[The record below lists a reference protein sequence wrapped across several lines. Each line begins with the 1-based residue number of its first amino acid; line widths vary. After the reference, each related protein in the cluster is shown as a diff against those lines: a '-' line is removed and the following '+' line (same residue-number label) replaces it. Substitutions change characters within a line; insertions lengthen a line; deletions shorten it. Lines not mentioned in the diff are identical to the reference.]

1 MALRL
6 LGSGSGY
13 IELKAPASAG
23 DNTLTLPTNNGSA
36 NTYLKTDRSGN
47 LSWQSNLTF
56 DGTSLKIGNNF
67 SAHSEGDDLVIG
79 GSGWRGMTI
88 YGEGGGGVIQFADDA
103 GNRDGQIMYDHT
115 NRQMMIR
122 TAGNANRLIVKS
134 DGSTLLSGLSTNN
147 DTRNVAG
154 LVLKSPAGISFQG
167 YGSNNSRNW
176 RLRPDDLTAW
186 GALEFSVSPT
196 ANDNNDWPDAAGDAV
211 LVLEASKDVVVKNGN
226 LKIGLAG
233 KGIDFSINSDGSRAV
248 TTNGN
253 LFDDYE
259 EGTFNAQLGGATNHG
274 THEISGGGTYT
285 KIGRKVYMQI
295 SFQNSDLNDAAA
307 GQILIKNLPFTFVD
321 STVNSSHVCAGVSC
335 DFATTNVTYP
345 HSGDMNRYA
354 WQLIASA
361 GQIKGYRIND
371 GGGMTD
377 WDASNWIASSMELRL
392 NISSLTAT

>member
-6 LGSGSGY
+6 QGASSGY

-36 NTYLKTDRSGN
+36 NTFLKTDGSGN

-167 YGSNNSRNW
+167 
-176 RLRPDDLTAW
+176 
-186 GALEFSVSPT
+186 
-196 ANDNNDWPDAAGDAV
+196 
-211 LVLEASKDVVVKNGN
+211 
-226 LKIGLAG
+226 
-233 KGIDFSINSDGSRAV
+233 
-248 TTNGN
+248 
-253 LFDDYE
+253 
-259 EGTFNAQLGGATNHG
+259 
-274 THEISGGGTYT
+274 
-285 KIGRKVYMQI
+285 
-295 SFQNSDLNDAAA
+295 
-307 GQILIKNLPFTFVD
+307 
-321 STVNSSHVCAGVSC
+321 
-335 DFATTNVTYP
+335 
-345 HSGDMNRYA
+345 
-354 WQLIASA
+354 
-361 GQIKGYRIND
+361 
-371 GGGMTD
+371 
-377 WDASNWIASSMELRL
+377 
-392 NISSLTAT
+392 

>member
-6 LGSGSGY
+6 QGASSGY

-36 NTYLKTDRSGN
+36 NTFLKTDGSGN

-103 GNRDGQIMYDHT
+103 GKRDGQIMYDHT

-233 KGIDFSINSDGSRAV
+233 KGIDFSAQTPTAATGA
-248 TTNGN
+248 TTGDEV
-253 LFDDYE
+253 LDHYE
-259 EGTFNAQLGGATNHG
+259 EGTFTPYIDREFGNSPILGYDAQDGY
-274 THEISGGGTYT
+274 YT
-285 KIGRKVYMQI
+285 RIGRVVHFYI
-295 SFQNSDLNDAAA
+295 EIRVNAYNGNGSYGTTFLR
-307 GQILIKNLPFTFVD
+307 GLPFTAAARTGGRGGWDSVTLHTYNTGITTTDGEVDIAVVGANTEKVELYIMRNEDTWTDIPAPDANDQYKVGGYYFV
-321 STVNSSHVCAGVSC
+321 
-335 DFATTNVTYP
+335 
-345 HSGDMNRYA
+345 
-354 WQLIASA
+354 
-361 GQIKGYRIND
+361 
-371 GGGMTD
+371 
-377 WDASNWIASSMELRL
+377 
-392 NISSLTAT
+392 

>member
-6 LGSGSGY
+6 RGATSGY

-23 DNTLTLPTNNGSA
+23 DNTLTLPANNGGD
-36 NTYLKTDRSGN
+36 NQLLKIDGSGN

-67 SAHSEGDDLVIG
+67 AAHTEGDDLVIG

-233 KGIDFSINSDGSRAV
+233 KGIDFSAQTPTAATGA
-248 TTNGN
+248 TTGDEV
-253 LFDDYE
+253 LDHYE
-259 EGTFNAQLGGATNHG
+259 EGTFTPYIDREFGNSPILGYDAQDGY
-274 THEISGGGTYT
+274 YT
-285 KIGRKVYMQI
+285 RIGRVVHFYI
-295 SFQNSDLNDAAA
+295 EIRVNAYNGNGSYGTTFLR
-307 GQILIKNLPFTFVD
+307 GLPFTAAARTGGRGGWDSVTLHTYNTGITTTDGEVDIAVVGANTEKVELYIMRNEDTWTDIPAPDANDQYKVGGYYFV
-321 STVNSSHVCAGVSC
+321 
-335 DFATTNVTYP
+335 
-345 HSGDMNRYA
+345 
-354 WQLIASA
+354 
-361 GQIKGYRIND
+361 
-371 GGGMTD
+371 
-377 WDASNWIASSMELRL
+377 
-392 NISSLTAT
+392 

>member
-6 LGSGSGY
+6 QGASSGY

-36 NTYLKTDRSGN
+36 NTFLKTDGSGN

-233 KGIDFSINSDGSRAV
+233 KGIDFSAQTPTAATGA
-248 TTNGN
+248 TTGDEV
-253 LFDDYE
+253 LDHYE
-259 EGTFNAQLGGATNHG
+259 EGTFTPYIDREFGNSPILGYDAQDGY
-274 THEISGGGTYT
+274 YT
-285 KIGRKVYMQI
+285 RIGRVVHFYMEI
-295 SFQNSDLNDAAA
+295 RVSSYNGNGSYGTTFLRGLPFNAAA
-307 GQILIKNLPFTFVD
+307 RTGGRGGWDSVTLHTYNTGITTTDGEVDIAVVGANTEKVELYIMRNEDTWTDIPAPDANDQYKVGGYYFV
-321 STVNSSHVCAGVSC
+321 
-335 DFATTNVTYP
+335 
-345 HSGDMNRYA
+345 
-354 WQLIASA
+354 
-361 GQIKGYRIND
+361 
-371 GGGMTD
+371 
-377 WDASNWIASSMELRL
+377 
-392 NISSLTAT
+392 